1 VSKKSST
8 DFSEMLS
15 VKIGRNAGLNIS
27 FVSCGSKG

>member
-1 VSKKSST
+1 
-8 DFSEMLS
+8 MLS